1 MAISEPEPTVVQ
13 VSNAG
18 PVNAGP
24 VQVSNAGPVHA
35 AAEEPAAKKLCRTSS
50 EVSDDDDGDGMSF
63 NQGACAVEPAPR
75 RNLETEEGKLM
86 LLADNT
92 QQGMLD
98 LLTSSLP

>member
-35 AAEEPAAKKLCRTSS
+35 AAEESAAKRHCRTSS

-86 LLADNT
+86 LQADNT